1 MADSLDDGLQ
11 LDDDLVA
18 FSGDEAG
25 SDTQEFRKE
34 AVRPEPVRDASEAKK
49 RKRKEARKKV
59 RALSLIQKAAAY
71 RDEVHAGQAVA
82 LQPSDRQAD
91 FFVAQQKKTY
101 PKLSSLEMQEHQV
114 PGTSALLTQPRPLSR
129 AIRLTRNAHW
139 TISLPFYKNVR
150 RHTHADAHA
159 TPDTFAN
166 ANAPWRKEHGMPRV
180 LVVTGNAQRAAD
192 LARAL
197 RTLLPEDESRPAK
210 RRKGAE
216 VSTAGGVAKLFAR
229 HFKVDEQVTHL
240 QENATPLAVGT
251 PHRIQQLLERGALRT
266 DHLQALVVDHSWTDA
281 KMRTIF
287 DTPETR
293 DALVHLVSDA
303 TLRKALLR
311 KEGACK
317 VILF

>member
-34 AVRPEPVRDASEAKK
+34 TVRPEPVRDASEAKK
-49 RKRKEARKKV
+49 RKRKEARKK
-59 RALSLIQKAAAY
+59 KAAAY
-71 RDEVHAGQAVA
+71 HDEVHAGQAVA

-114 PGTSALLTQPRPLSR
+114 P
-129 AIRLTRNAHW
+129 
-139 TISLPFYKNVR
+139 
-150 RHTHADAHA
+150 DAHA
-159 TPDTFAN
+159 TPDTFAD
-166 ANAPWRKEHGMPRV
+166 ADAPWKKEHGVPRI

-192 LARAL
+192 LARVL

-311 KEGACK
+311 KDAPCK
-317 VILF
+317 IILY

>member
-1 MADSLDDGLQ
+1 
-11 LDDDLVA
+11 
-18 FSGDEAG
+18 
-25 SDTQEFRKE
+25 
-34 AVRPEPVRDASEAKK
+34 
-49 RKRKEARKKV
+49 
-59 RALSLIQKAAAY
+59 
-71 RDEVHAGQAVA
+71 
-82 LQPSDRQAD
+82 
-91 FFVAQQKKTY
+91 
-101 PKLSSLEMQEHQV
+101 
-114 PGTSALLTQPRPLSR
+114 
-129 AIRLTRNAHW
+129 
-139 TISLPFYKNVR
+139 
-150 RHTHADAHA
+150 
-159 TPDTFAN
+159 
-166 ANAPWRKEHGMPRV
+166 MPRI

-192 LARAL
+192 LARVL

-251 PHRIQQLLERGALRT
+251 PHRIQQLFERGALRT

-311 KEGACK
+311 KDAPCK
-317 VILF
+317 IILY

>member
-34 AVRPEPVRDASEAKK
+34 AVRAEPVRDASESKK
-49 RKRKEARKKV
+49 RKRKEARKK
-59 RALSLIQKAAAY
+59 KAAAY

-82 LQPSDRQAD
+82 LQPSERQAD

-114 PGTSALLTQPRPLSR
+114 P
-129 AIRLTRNAHW
+129 
-139 TISLPFYKNVR
+139 
-150 RHTHADAHA
+150 DAHA
-159 TPDTFAN
+159 TPDTFAD
-166 ANAPWRKEHGMPRV
+166 ANTPWRKEHGMPRV

-197 RTLLPEDESRPAK
+197 RALLPEDESRPAK

-293 DALVHLVSDA
+293 DALVHLVSDP

-311 KEGACK
+311 KEASCK